1 MSDERPLTYC
11 LVLSEG
17 EVFGS
22 NYSVGLIDEMK
33 RALGADYLVL
43 ITQDHS
49 VCDSLIRYQ
58 RGSFQIRPD
67 RDMLLP
73 TKEKAKC

>member
-17 EVFGS
+17 EVLGLK
-22 NYSVGLIDEMK
+22 YSVGLIDEMK

-49 VCDSLIRYQ
+49 VCDSLIRY
-58 RGSFQIRPD
+58 
-67 RDMLLP
+67 
-73 TKEKAKC
+73 